1 MAGVKAAMSELLDDV
16 NIKFEFGFQAT
27 FLTEHG
33 PLTLAHQDWKTV
45 IENCVWTSRGEE
57 WERESLQEVKQFIED
72 GLKEVN
78 GQIDKL

>member
-1 MAGVKAAMSELLDDV
+1 LRD
-16 NIKFEFGFQAT
+16 T
-27 FLTEHG
+27 
-33 PLTLAHQDWKTV
+33 
-45 IENCVWTSRGEE
+45 E